1 MSSESRRRPTGWL
14 VGVFLAVSL
23 GCGPAGPDVQMI
35 RGTVTLDGEPV
46 EAATVIF
53 APERAGL
60 MAAGKTDAT
69 GAFSLN
75 ASQGAKFGRGTTEG
89 DYIVT
94 VSKLTSFK
102 LDPAT
107 GDPTDIPLA
116 NPKQLMPRVYTTA
129 TESPLRA
136 TVVKGV
142 NEFEFDLKKKQ

>member
-1 MSSESRRRPTGWL
+1 MVGELPRLPTAWL

-46 EAATVIF
+46 EDATVIF
-53 APERAGL
+53 VPERAGL
-60 MAAGKTDAT
+60 MAAGKTDAS
-69 GAFSLN
+69 GAFCLN

-94 VSKLTSFK
+94 VSKLMSFK

-107 GDPTDIPLA
+107 GEPTDTPLA
-116 NPKQLMPRVYTTA
+116 EPQQVLPRVYTTA
-129 TESPLRA
+129 QKSPLRA
-136 TVVKGV
+136 TVVKGL
-142 NEFEFDLKKKQ
+142 NEFAFDLQK